1 MKKLKDKILNEA
13 YVIDERIIKVDH
25 FINHMLD
32 SKLLFDIGVEFSK
45 KIKGATKIVTIEA
58 SGIAFAVATSFAL
71 DNIPIVFARKTS
83 SAITSNTVYTSNVHS
98 FTKDITSTILIEKNY
113 LNSEDNVI
121 IIDDF
126 LATGSAAL
134 GLIDIVNQAGATLL
148 GTGFVIE
155 KGFQGGRKAIEEKG
169 IAVHSLAII
178 RSLKNNEIQFR

>member
-83 SAITSNTVYTSNVHS
+83 SAITSNTVYTSNIAPGDFYQEYSYAATGYNGKFGVNAAIQY
-98 FTKDITSTILIEKNY
+98 DENIYLGLN
-113 LNSEDNVI
+113 LNSHFINFEKSTFLYESNDNI
-121 IIDDF
+121 
-126 LATGSAAL
+126 GSAVIKL
-134 GLIDIVNQAGATLL
+134 DSKTIYLRLVLDSPFNSVLILVG
-148 GTGFVIE
+148 
-155 KGFQGGRKAIEEKG
+155 
-169 IAVHSLAII
+169 SL
-178 RSLKNNEIQFR
+178 

>member
-1 MKKLKDKILNEA
+1 
-13 YVIDERIIKVDH
+13 
-25 FINHMLD
+25 ML
-32 SKLLFDIGVEFSK
+32 FE
-45 KIKGATKIVTIEA
+45 
-58 SGIAFAVATSFAL
+58 
-71 DNIPIVFARKTS
+71 S

>member
-13 YVIDERIIKVDH
+13 YVIDERIIKVNH

-134 GLIDIVNQAGATLL
+134 GLIDIVKQAGATLL

-155 KGFQGGRKAIEEKG
+155 KGFQGGRKVIEEKG